1 MWWLTLTACDGTII
15 QVPLSLILRI
25 LEIRPDE
32 EPPDRAQSKIVFA
45 GGSMQYL
52 NMTVAEVVK
61 TKAWKWPGVT

>member
-1 MWWLTLTACDGTII
+1 MWWLTLKACDGTTI

-25 LEIRPDE
+25 LEIRSDE
-32 EPPDRAQSKIVFA
+32 EAPAGAFSKIVFA

-52 NMTVAEVVK
+52 AMTVAEVTK